1 MSGNRSVQAAQR
13 RRAGPTSEP
22 SIPGRGP
29 QPSIN
34 SSQMFANQSKSGYG
48 QNIPNGRLAGQ
59 HAAMQQTSTQQQ
71 SYQES
76 QQKNKLSSV
85 NKMTIAQAITLI
97 TLRLGVL
104 ESKLHNTE
112 ETYNVDGNS
121 SIDLEVLQ
129 SILTR
134 LESLESTSSSSS
146 DSSNNIEFNV
156 LKQNIESTSQIVT
169 QCKQTANNLIK
180 DNLILRTQMDN
191 LKKELAETK
200 TLLQNLVVVD
210 NSKKST
216 NDESTNTCD
225 EVKVTELQNNIGD
238 SSQICT
244 DPTIRC

>member
-34 SSQMFANQSKSGYG
+34 SSQMFASQSKSGYG

-216 NDESTNTCD
+216 NDESTNSCD